1 MNVFAVDLVSF
12 AVIVGAVAVLGVLA
26 VWLKQPTI
34 VAYIIAGIVIGPAVL
49 GWVAPTTLIENLG
62 ELGLA
67 FLLFL
72 IGLELNVRE
81 VRHMLDSILLISIPQ
96 MVLTASFGGLIAVWL
111 GFSVVAAVIIGLA
124 VMYSSTA
131 VVVKLLTDT
140 GENTV
145 TSGKLDIG
153 ILLVQDVVVVILMAV
168 LTVQAVSLQGFAL
181 NTVLILGFLCII
193 SMIAMLSGRSLMPSV
208 FRHMAENPHY
218 LFVSGLAW
226 CFAFIYMAE
235 YANLSPEIGAFL
247 AGLGLA
253 QMPYSMELRERV
265 RPLTALFMALFFVD
279 FGLGLTLAEVT
290 YYWREALIAAAL
302 LMAGKFA
309 IIFSLVKWQQYTLR
323 TSFKAGIN
331 MTQTSEFSLIFGAV
345 AVSSPIVLEVAPHI
359 GDKSAELMGFLTII
373 ALTTMGLS
381 SYLLMYNR
389 DITDRVQPYL
399 ESVFGKQR
407 KSDVEHQQF
416 SGHAVV
422 LGYDD
427 VSRMLLPLIE
437 ERFDTV
443 VVVDRDPDT
452 AQELEDGPYVHI
464 FGDFHHK
471 ELREEAHIADA
482 AAVFSVSEEY
492 EVNAE
497 ILEEAGSADIRIV
510 SAAIREDRDRLYEE
524 GADYVLLEHELA
536 GKTIASHIEA
546 ALKPEVRTDG

>member
-1 MNVFAVDLVSF
+1 MELVPADLTAF
-12 AVIVGAVAVLGVLA
+12 AVIVAAVAVLGILA

-34 VAYIIAGIVIGPAVL
+34 VAYIVSGIVIGPAVL
-49 GWVAPTTLIENLG
+49 GWVEPTALIESMG

-81 VRHMLDSILLISIPQ
+81 VKHMLDAILLISLPQ
-96 MVLTASFGGLIAVWL
+96 MVLTAALGSLVAWWL
-111 GFSVVAAVIIGLA
+111 GFSIVVAVLIGLA

-140 GENTV
+140 DENTV

-153 ILLVQDVVVVILMAV
+153 ILLVQDVVVVILMAM
-168 LTVQAVSLQGFAL
+168 LTVTAVSIQEFAL
-181 NTVLILGFLCII
+181 NTVVILGVLLFI
-193 SMIAMLSGRSLMPSV
+193 SVVAVGSGRSLLPSL

-226 CFAFIYMAE
+226 CFLFISLAE
-235 YANLSPEIGAFL
+235 YAQLSAEIGAFL

-265 RPLTALFMALFFVD
+265 RPLTAFFMAMFFID

-290 YYWREALIAAAL
+290 YYWKEALIAAGV
-302 LMAGKFA
+302 LMVGKFV
-309 IIFSLVKWQQYTLR
+309 IIFSLVRWQQYTLR

-345 AVSSPIVLEVAPHI
+345 AFSSPVVLEFAPYI
-359 GDKSAELMGFLTII
+359 AENSAELMGFLTIV

-389 DITDRVQPYL
+389 QITDRVQPYL
-399 ESVFGKQR
+399 ETVLGEQR
-407 KSDVEHQQF
+407 KSDVEQQQF
-416 SGHAVV
+416 SDHAVV
-422 LGYDD
+422 IGYDD
-427 VSRMLLPLIE
+427 VSKIILPLIAE
-437 ERFDTV
+437 NYETV

-452 AQELEDGPYVHI
+452 AQALEDAPHVHI
-464 FGDFHHK
+464 FGDFHHR
-471 ELREEAHIADA
+471 ELREEAHIGEA

-492 EVNAE
+492 DVNTE
-497 ILEEAGSADIRIV
+497 ILAEAENADICIV
-510 SAAIREDRDRLYEE
+510 SAVTAEDRDRLYER
-524 GADYVLLEHELA
+524 GADHVLLEHELA
-536 GKTIASHIEA
+536 GKTLASYIET
-546 ALKPEVRTDG
+546 ALEQEVTQDG